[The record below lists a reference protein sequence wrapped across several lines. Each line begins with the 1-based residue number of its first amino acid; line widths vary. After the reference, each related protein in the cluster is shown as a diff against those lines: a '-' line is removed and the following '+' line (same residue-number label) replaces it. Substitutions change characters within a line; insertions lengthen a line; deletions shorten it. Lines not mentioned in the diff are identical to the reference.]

1 MINLKSRLKNGE
13 SVIGTMV
20 TVFDN
25 PDLVKMLKV
34 AGFDYFVID
43 CEHGSM
49 DYSKVAGL
57 LGIARAIDLPG
68 IVRIPEVKREVVLK
82 YMEAGAAGIL
92 LPNTETVEQAKALVD
107 FSKYAP
113 MGNRG
118 VSLLRGH
125 SGYESVGNTLEYMKK
140 TNEETVLMVQIESP
154 IGVKN
159 VGDLLDIEGIDAA
172 FIGPNDL
179 TQSMGIMG
187 QLDHPMFVGA
197 LEKVISAAKERNKF
211 AGIHIMYGKTP
222 LLPVWISKGMTL
234 NLWTNDV
241 EMLMNSGKEGL
252 KQLRSNDAAKE
263 VASV

>member
-1 MINLKSRLKNGE
+1 MSNLKTRLKNGE

-20 TVFDN
+20 TIFDN
-25 PDLVKMLKV
+25 PDIVKMLKV
-34 AGFDYFVID
+34 SGFDYFIVD

-57 LGIARAIDLPG
+57 FGMARAIGLPG
-68 IVRIPEVKREVVLK
+68 LVRIPEVKREVVLK

-107 FSKYAP
+107 YSKYAP

-118 VSLLRGH
+118 VSLLRAH
-125 SGYESVGNTLEYMKK
+125 SDYEKVDSAVEFMKRS
-140 TNEETVLMVQIESP
+140 NEETILMVQIESP
-154 IGVKN
+154 IGVEN
-159 VGDLLDIEGIDAA
+159 IGDLLDIEGIDAA

-179 TQSMGIMG
+179 SQSMGIMG
-187 QLDHPMFVGA
+187 QLEHPMFVGA

-211 AGIHIMYGKTP
+211 AGIHIMYGKTA
-222 LLPVWISKGMTL
+222 LLPKWIDKGMTL

-252 KQLRSNDAAKE
+252 DKLRNGNK
-263 VASV
+263 